1 MSGPL
6 IYYAP
11 GAGLGHLTRALAI
24 CLPLRDLGI
33 DARIVSDSPF
43 SAGIAALARCPV
55 VDIDVRVEAG
65 LVITDAFPHGPRD
78 EWRNTNTPLLHIA
91 RRLKIPRSFGKF
103 IATIEAEPLG
113 IEGAI
118 TLDGPIRLAPDRI
131 RTRVPRALDRDGLTL
146 IVHSGPPEEVNALRA
161 LADEDAV
168 VIGPFDGID
177 YYPAQN
183 LYARARR
190 VITGAGY
197 NAMADMLW
205 HRDKHSALAFER
217 NYDDQHARLANFYT
231 QPVDG
236 TMQAVETITRVWRAS
251 ESGLR

>member
-6 IYYAP
+6 IFYAP

-24 CLPLRDLGI
+24 CLPLRDAGI

-43 SAGIAALARCPV
+43 APGIAALARCPV
-55 VDIDVRVEAG
+55 IDIDVRVEAG
-65 LVITDAFPHGPRD
+65 LVITDTFPYGLRD
-78 EWRNTNTPLLHIA
+78 EWRSSNTPLLHIA
-91 RRLKIPRSFGKF
+91 RRLRVPRETGDVAV
-103 IATIEAEPLG
+103 IIEAEPLG
-113 IEGAI
+113 IDGAVK
-118 TLDGPIRLAPDRI
+118 LDGPIRLAPGRI
-131 RTRVPRALDRDGLTL
+131 RTRVPRELDRDGLTL
-146 IVHSGPPEEVNALRA
+146 IVHSGPPDEVAALRA
-161 LADEDAV
+161 LADEDAT
-168 VIGPFDGID
+168 VIAPFGGID

-205 HRDKHSALAFER
+205 HREKHTALAFAR
-217 NYDDQHARLANFYT
+217 NYDDQFTRLTHFYT
-231 QPVDG
+231 NPIDG
-236 TMQAVETITRVWRAS
+236 TSQAVEAITDVWRAF

>member
-11 GAGLGHLTRALAI
+11 GAGLGHLTRALAT
-24 CLPLRDLGI
+24 CLPLRDDGI

-43 SAGIAALARCPV
+43 AAGIAALARCPV
-55 VDIDVRVEAG
+55 IDIDVRVEAG
-65 LVITDAFPHGPRD
+65 LVITDAFPFGLRD
-78 EWRNTNTPLLHIA
+78 EWRNSTTPLLHIA
-91 RRLKIPRSFGKF
+91 RRLRTPRPTGNF
-103 IATIEAEPLG
+103 AAVIEAEPLG

-118 TLDGPIRLAPDRI
+118 KLDGPIRLAPDRI
-131 RTRVPRALDRDGLTL
+131 RTPVPRELQRDGLTL
-146 IVHSGPPEEVNALRA
+146 VVHSGPQEEVEALRA
-161 LADEDAV
+161 LANEEAV
-168 VIGPFDGID
+168 VIAPFGGID

-183 LYARARR
+183 LYARASR

-205 HRDKHSALAFER
+205 HREKHTALAFAR
-217 NYDDQHARLANFYT
+217 NYDDQHARLQNFYT
-231 QPVDG
+231 TPTDG
-236 TMQAVETITRVWRAS
+236 TPQAVAAIKDVWRAF

>member
-24 CLPLRDLGI
+24 CLPLRDNGI

-43 SAGIAALARCPV
+43 APGIAALARCPV
-55 VDIDVRVEAG
+55 IEVSVSIEAG
-65 LVITDAFPHGPRD
+65 LVITDTFPYGLRD
-78 EWRNTNTPLLHIA
+78 EWRSSTTPLLHIA
-91 RRLKIPRSFGKF
+91 RRLRAPR
-103 IATIEAEPLG
+103 ATGNFAAIIEAEPLG
-113 IEGAI
+113 IDGAI
-118 TLDGPIRLAPDRI
+118 KLDGPIRLAPDRI
-131 RTRVPRALDRDGLTL
+131 RTRVPRELDRNGLTL
-146 IVHSGPPEEVNALRA
+146 VVHSGPPDEVAALRA
-161 LADEDAV
+161 LADAEAT
-168 VIGPFDGID
+168 VIAPFGGID

-183 LYARARR
+183 LYARASR

-205 HRDKHSALAFER
+205 HREKHTAVAFDR

-231 QPVDG
+231 TPVDG
-236 TMQAVETITRVWRAS
+236 TSQAVEAIKDVWRAF
-251 ESGLR
+251 E

>member
-1 MSGPL
+1 VSGPL

-24 CLPLRDLGI
+24 CLPLRDAGI

-55 VDIDVRVEAG
+55 IDIDVRVEAG
-65 LVITDAFPHGPRD
+65 LVITDTFPYGPRD
-78 EWRNTNTPLLHIA
+78 EWRSAAAPLLHIA
-91 RRLKIPRSFGKF
+91 RRLRVPRAAGNFTA
-103 IATIEAEPLG
+103 IIEAEPLG
-113 IEGAI
+113 IDGAVK
-118 TLDGPIRLAPDRI
+118 LDGPIRLAPDRI
-131 RTRVPRALDRDGLTL
+131 RTPVPRELDRDGLTL
-146 IVHSGPPEEVNALRA
+146 VVHSGPPDEVAALRA
-161 LADEDAV
+161 LADTDATV
-168 VIGPFDGID
+168 VAPFGGID

-197 NAMADMLW
+197 NAMADLLW
-205 HRDKHSALAFER
+205 HREKHTALAFAR
-217 NYDDQHARLANFYT
+217 NYDDQHARLQHFYT
-231 QPVDG
+231 APVDG
-236 TMQAVETITRVWRAS
+236 THQAVDAIIRVWRAF

>member
-24 CLPLRDLGI
+24 CLPLRDEGI

-43 SAGIAALARCPV
+43 APGVAALARCPV
-55 VDIDVRVEAG
+55 IDIDARVEAG
-65 LVITDAFPHGPRD
+65 LVITDTFPFGLRD
-78 EWRNTNTPLLHIA
+78 EWRASTTPLLHIA
-91 RRLKIPRSFGKF
+91 RRLRVPRAAGNFAA
-103 IATIEAEPLG
+103 IIEAEPLG
-113 IEGAI
+113 IDGAI
-118 TLDGPIRLAPDRI
+118 KLNGPIRLAPDRI
-131 RTRVPRALDRDGLTL
+131 RTRVPRELDRDGLTL
-146 IVHSGPPEEVNALRA
+146 VVHSGPSEEVNALRA
-161 LADEDAV
+161 LADDDAV
-168 VIGPFDGID
+168 VIAPFGGID

-205 HRDKHSALAFER
+205 HREKHTAIAFAR
-217 NYDDQHARLANFYT
+217 NYDDQHARLRHFYT
-231 QPVDG
+231 TPIDG
-236 TMQAVETITRVWRAS
+236 TSQAVETIKAAWRAF